1 MTLGECRKERYFL
14 EEILRQ
20 KDFIVSIYH
29 CHWWLEHSLKRSNMI
44 NLICH
49 IQISCLSPLS
59 HISLRFLA
67 QNNSTGQVAVLQA
80 TLPVIEDAEAK
91 FSHSHS
97 NGVSKGST
105 SLESNSSSH
114 CHILSSL
121 FKLKILHAYLAP
133 GKSLLK
139 PEQEGLSLLLD
150 CSVY

>member
-1 MTLGECRKERYFL
+1 MVGAFFEKVQHDQSHLSYSNFMLVTSFSY
-14 EEILRQ
+14 Q
-20 KDFIVSIYH
+20 
-29 CHWWLEHSLKRSNMI
+29 LKIFGSKQ
-44 NLICH
+44 LDW
-49 IQISCLSPLS
+49 
-59 HISLRFLA
+59 
-67 QNNSTGQVAVLQA
+67 STGQVAVLQA

-105 SLESNSSSH
+105 SNSSSH
-114 CHILSSL
+114 CHILLSL

>member
-1 MTLGECRKERYFL
+1 MLVTSFSY
-14 EEILRQ
+14 Q
-20 KDFIVSIYH
+20 
-29 CHWWLEHSLKRSNMI
+29 LKIFGSKQ
-44 NLICH
+44 LDW
-49 IQISCLSPLS
+49 
-59 HISLRFLA
+59 
-67 QNNSTGQVAVLQA
+67 STGQVAVLQA

-105 SLESNSSSH
+105 SNSSSH